1 MAEEREWA
9 DEGMNREEGTWEG
22 KKADEQANTWGIN
35 AISSLSQLMTD
46 SKSPQHGLKVEEKHQ
61 KD

>member
-1 MAEEREWA
+1 MEEESEWA
-9 DEGMNREEGTWEG
+9 DEGMNREEGSWEG
-22 KKADEQANTWGIN
+22 KKGDEQANTWGIN

-46 SKSPQHGLKVEEKHQ
+46 SKSTQHGLKLEEKHQ